1 MKILAVMGSPRKNG
15 TSFRVVSQIEKCLKK
30 LGEVEFEYLFLSD
43 VKLEMCR
50 GCGLC
55 LSVGDDKCPLKDDR
69 GLIEQKLLGS
79 DGVIVASPVYAM
91 NMTALLKNF
100 MDRFAFTM
108 HRPRF
113 FKQYTLIICVIGW
126 TGLKETIASISAL
139 RYCGF
144 NIIGSLGVMKPDVER
159 IPGHEKD
166 KIHKSILAVSNELYK
181 AIKEKRR
188 YSASFNNLV
197 QFRVQQAI
205 FPLLKEFQPCDYNY
219 FQKRGWFDRKKR
231 YYIASRI
238 NPVREWLAKLIAGMA
253 YKNTRKELERCSKI

>member
-1 MKILAVMGSPRKNG
+1 MKILALIGSHRKNG
-15 TSFRVVSQIEKCLKK
+15 SSYRVVNEVEKCLKK
-30 LGEVEFEYLFLSD
+30 WGDVEFEYLFLTD

-69 GLIEQKLLGS
+69 ELIERKLLDS
-79 DGVIVASPVYAM
+79 AGVIFVSPVYAM
-91 NMTALLKNF
+91 NMTALMKSF

-113 FKQYTLIICVIGW
+113 FNQYTLIVCVTGW
-126 TGLKETIASISAL
+126 SGLKETIASISAL

-144 NIIGSLGVMKPDVER
+144 NIIDSLGVIKSDFERSPDN
-159 IPGHEKD
+159 EKD
-166 KIHKSILAVSNELYK
+166 KVHRNILAVSDRLYK

-231 YYIASRI
+231 YYIASKI
-238 NPVREWLAKLIAGMA
+238 NPVKEWLAKLIAGMA
-253 YKNTRKELERCSKI
+253 YRNTRRELE